1 MAFSILIV
9 IYELQ
14 ERVMT
19 KNMGRI
25 DQVLRLGISIV
36 LIYVGFV
43 DQELINDHL
52 TSMIAGII
60 GIVNLLSALIGICP
74 LYSITGINTCHKEGK

>member
-1 MAFSILIV
+1 
-9 IYELQ
+9 
-14 ERVMT
+14 
-19 KNMGRI
+19 MGRI

>member
-1 MAFSILIV
+1 
-9 IYELQ
+9 
-14 ERVMT
+14 MT